1 MPWLQHDRAQKRQMS
16 PRVHKACGAAAGRP
30 CVRPAGRPRRAAPC
44 AMCSCRFRAQPCW
57 RALTLLDRRW
67 CAPNRVHTCA
77 DSRAGGPPRDGSASR
92 ARVRSSRRAA
102 AVARPAVCTPH
113 APSLLGLPAVA
124 AATRQPPARGL
135 LWTRSV
141 ATVPWRTSP
150 PLRGHERARPQ
161 PTVVG
166 SLVITHRRGHDLQLC
181 RGTGGLPTQAAAAW
195 LDVTVFRF

>member
-1 MPWLQHDRAQKRQMS
+1 MS

-150 PLRGHERARPQ
+150 PLRGHERARAYAHNRLWWAASSLHIGGGTIYSCVEVPAASPLRRPQ
-161 PTVVG
+161 HGWT
-166 SLVITHRRGHDLQLC
+166 
-181 RGTGGLPTQAAAAW
+181 
-195 LDVTVFRF
+195 